1 MQIFCEI
8 QIINGSETGIFQPIE
23 SSLIH
28 QYMQLVLEA
37 KNLEMQEHCLIYEQ
51 ITCNVNNRRQP
62 VADAENL
69 SHFR

>member
-1 MQIFCEI
+1 MVQRREYFN
-8 QIINGSETGIFQPIE
+8 QLRA

>member
-1 MQIFCEI
+1 
-8 QIINGSETGIFQPIE
+8 
-23 SSLIH
+23 
-28 QYMQLVLEA
+28 MQLVLEA